1 MANRYW
7 ISNANSNAN
16 VSTNWAD
23 NPDGTGANTVP
34 VANDIVHFGHAT
46 TIAND
51 LGAGICTWD
60 LNIALD
66 EMYVYEGY
74 NDIQFISEEISFSGS
89 VITLP
94 QDADTLAIRQG
105 MRITITNSTSN
116 DGTYTI
122 TSVSNADLT
131 VSSSLTTEA
140 AGATITLEYF
150 ASIDIS
156 SDFETNLLSLDG
168 VLENT
173 GGVLKTIT
181 LRGTPK
187 GSSGSRYVLNGN
199 NQNIRNRDKIA
210 YDYRAKD
217 STPAYNDKIL
227 FDNGVYP
234 IVKSTNGGTNF
245 SSEYSTPTGDIFLYT
260 DIYSLELTS
269 SGCEFSKPAS
279 SSFTSQ
285 KNTEKQFYLQTTSN
299 FAMDFTPFDAGFSTW
314 TFKLDATNFNFPVTA
329 DTTNY
334 GDSGVFTANWY
345 NVILDTSTAG
355 YKATIPENRT
365 LNLNSITIQPNTV
378 LQGYFTINEN
388 KTSTVVCVAR
398 PKILGSWNFSQLAD
412 GVYVSLIGDALPI
425 TPAHS
430 VAGRVQLSDGHGTFT
445 SDSKLTW
452 ASATSELTVNG
463 KLTVT
468 GLIDPTGLELT
479 PQSSNPSNAYTLWA
493 NSSDSNKLYYGAS
506 EVGGGGGGGSGT
518 VTSVAATVP
527 TGFTITGSPIT
538 TSGTLA
544 FAFDTGYSLPTTT
557 KQGQWDTAYGWGDHA
572 GAGYLTSFTESDP
585 IFTASAASGILA
597 GDITNWNTAYGW
609 GDHSTQGYLTSAPPE
624 TDPIF
629 TASQA
634 ALITN
639 AGSGDVS
646 QGDTAFSWGDHS
658 VAGYAPATP
667 EVCVVNL
674 ANNVANFTPTGA
686 YTLLQQT
693 GNWASANPNFNTATG
708 LYTVATDGVYRI
720 SWQVSFRYT
729 PVGQLQASRIFV
741 NGSSA
746 AQGPTTSSGA
756 WPMGSGSVLLTLS
769 AGDTVGLYVYISTT
783 GTTLVGDTVVPFSN
797 HMSINKVSD

>member
-1 MANRYW
+1 MADRYW

-34 VANDIVHFGHAT
+34 VATDIVHFGHAT

-187 GSSGSRYVLNGN
+187 VSSGSRYVLNGN
-199 NQNIRNRDKIA
+199 NQGVRNRDKIA

-245 SSEYSTPTGDIFLYT
+245 SSEYSIPTGDIFLYT

-334 GDSGVFTANWY
+334 GDSGIFTANWY
-345 NVILDTSTAG
+345 NVVLDTSTAG

-388 KTSTVVCVAR
+388 KTSTIVCVAR

-452 ASATSELTVNG
+452 ASATSELIVNG

-468 GLIDPTGLELT
+468 GLIDPTGIVFSPQASNPELT
-479 PQSSNPSNAYTLWA
+479 NPLDTIWI
-493 NSSDSNKLYYGAS
+493 DSETNHLFRGDRNVEATVHFNVRNDEGATIPVGSPLYSKG
-506 EVGGGGGGGSGT
+506 EIGGSNRIKVGIADASDPNKMPAIGLAMQEMNT
-518 VTSVAATVP
+518 TSTKDGNMIL
-527 TGFTITGSPIT
+527 TGILNENITITGVAEQDIIYVAAHG
-538 TSGTLA
+538 GTA
-544 FAFDTGYSLPTTT
+544 P
-557 KQGQWDTAYGWGDHA
+557 
-572 GAGYLTSFTESDP
+572 YLT
-585 IFTASAASGILA
+585 
-597 GDITNWNTAYGW
+597 ITRP
-609 GDHSTQGYLTSAPPE
+609 TSP
-624 TDPIF
+624 
-629 TASQA
+629 SHLVQNVGVCVRQA
-634 ALITN
+634 AAN
-639 AGSGDVS
+639 VS
-646 QGDTAFSWGDHS
+646 QGMKVAAIGRTNDSPNCSFLMVNTESTHPQARRL
-658 VAGYAPATP
+658 VAGT
-667 EVCVVNL
+667 NI
-674 ANNVANFTPTGA
+674 
-686 YTLLQQT
+686 TL
-693 GNWASANPNFNTATG
+693 
-708 LYTVATDGVYRI
+708 TDG
-720 SWQVSFRYT
+720 
-729 PVGQLQASRIFV
+729 
-741 NGSSA
+741 
-746 AQGPTTSSGA
+746 GA
-756 WPMGSGSVLLTLS
+756 GGDLTIALPPQFPQDS
-769 AGDTVGLYVYISTT
+769 L
-783 GTTLVGDTVVPFSN
+783 
-797 HMSINKVSD
+797 